1 MLVCFLQSYLHYTQY
16 RGKQTKNAMSST
28 LYHRLLDHQTTAV
41 ILLNNELRVEYMN
54 SAAEALLA
62 TSGAR
67 MLGQDLE
74 QVFTEPTPTQ
84 NEMHEALSSGQP
96 YTKRETQLN
105 LHHNGSLTVDYTVT
119 PIAEGQVYLI
129 IEIFPRDRWL
139 RISREENLMG
149 QQEASRLLI
158 RGLAH
163 EIKNPLGGIRGAA
176 QLLARELNNEQQ
188 ADYTDIIIA
197 EADRLRNL
205 VDQMLGPNRQVDFEA
220 LNIHEALEH
229 VAHLV
234 EQESNGLIGIIR
246 DYDPSIPNIK
256 GNREQLIQAFLN
268 VIRNAMQAITAADLT
283 DPGRITIRSRTARQ
297 ITLANRRHRMVCRI
311 DIIDNGPGI
320 PEELKDTIFY
330 PMISGSASGT
340 GLGLTIAQH
349 IVNQHQGLIQ
359 YQSHPGE
366 TCFTLFIPFEETHD
380 LRGNT

>member
-1 MLVCFLQSYLHYTQY
+1 MLVCFLQTYLYY
-16 RGKQTKNAMSST
+16 IPAPGKADNNAMSST

-62 TSGAR
+62 TSGTR
-67 MLGQDLE
+67 MLGQGME
-74 QVFTEPTPTQ
+74 QVFMEPSSTQ
-84 NEMHEALSSGQP
+84 YEMNEALNSGQP

-105 LHHNGSLTVDYTVT
+105 LHHNGTLTVDYTVT

-139 RISREENLMG
+139 RISREESLLG

-188 ADYTDIIIA
+188 ADYTNIIIS

-234 EQESNGLIGIIR
+234 ERESKGEIEIIR
-246 DYDPSIPNIK
+246 DYDPSIPDIN

-268 VIRNAMQAITAADLT
+268 VLRNAMQAISSSGLEE
-283 DPGRITIRSRTARQ
+283 PGRITIRSRAARQ

-320 PEELKDTIFY
+320 PEDLKDTIFY

-349 IVNQHQGLIQ
+349 IINQHQGLIQ

-366 TCFTLFIPFEETHD
+366 TCFTLFIPFDESNVT
-380 LRGNT
+380 T